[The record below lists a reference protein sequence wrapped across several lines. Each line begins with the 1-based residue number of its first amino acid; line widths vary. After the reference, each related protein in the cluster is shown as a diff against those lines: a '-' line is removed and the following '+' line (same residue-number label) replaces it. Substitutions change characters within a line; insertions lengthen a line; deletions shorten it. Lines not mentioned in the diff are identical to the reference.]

1 MSWTIAIAIFG
12 TALTVAG
19 LFAGVN
25 IRIVNRKVKDIAAI
39 QNFVHAID
47 TRTQVMQRDIQ
58 YIKERLDKW
67 ENF

>member
-25 IRIVNRKVKDIAAI
+25 IKIVNKKVRDITVLQEFI
-39 QNFVHAID
+39 HAID